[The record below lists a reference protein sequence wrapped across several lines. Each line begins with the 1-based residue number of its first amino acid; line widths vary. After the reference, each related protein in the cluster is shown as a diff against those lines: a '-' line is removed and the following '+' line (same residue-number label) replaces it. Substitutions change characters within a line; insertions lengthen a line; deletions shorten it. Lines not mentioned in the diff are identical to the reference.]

1 MLLLLVSSIVL
12 YFVARANYLLFHAL
26 VEGFA
31 IVVAALIYVLAT
43 RTYRHSRN
51 KVFLFLGIAYF
62 HVAVLDFAHMLTYK
76 GMGVF
81 PGFGS
86 DTPTQLWIAGRFV
99 EAASFLAVLLLLKK
113 NINQKVTSAIYTL
126 VTASLLLSI
135 MVFRVFPA
143 CFVEGE
149 GLTTFKVLSEYV
161 FIVILLGGAYTL
173 YTHKFFAEQGL
184 FKSVGV
190 AMIITAASELSFTL
204 YTDVYGIANMIGHM
218 LKIVSYY
225 FVYTGVVALGID
237 APYSLMAS
245 ELKNRALRDE
255 LTGLCNRK
263 GMLDL
268 MAKELQKVEQEKSSL
283 GLLMIDLDNF
293 KPVNDRYGHLFGDG
307 VLKKFA
313 VILRNNIR
321 ENDIACRFGG
331 DEFVVLVRGVNSFKL
346 AHVQQRIQAA
356 AGAWAA
362 ENEALQGLGVSIGSA
377 LLQPG
382 QSLDID
388 TIINIADKRMYAEK
402 QSKKSM
408 P

>member
-1 MLLLLVSSIVL
+1 MLLLLISSIVL
-12 YFVARANYLLFHAL
+12 FFVARANYLLFHAL

-43 RTYRHSRN
+43 RTYQHSRN
-51 KVFLFLGIAYF
+51 KIFLFLGIAYF

-81 PGFGS
+81 PDFSS
-86 DTPTQLWIAGRFV
+86 DIPTQLWIAGRFV
-99 EAASFLAVLLLLKK
+99 EAASFLAILFLRQKS
-113 NINQKVTSAIYTL
+113 INRRTTTAVYSLI
-126 VTASLLLSI
+126 TASLLLSI

-143 CFVEGE
+143 CFVEGK
-149 GLTTFKVLSEYV
+149 GLTTFKVFSEYV
-161 FIVILLGGAYTL
+161 IICILLGSAYTL
-173 YTHKFFAEQGL
+173 YSNKYFAGQGL
-184 FKSVGV
+184 FNTLGI

-237 APYSLMAS
+237 APYSMMSA
-245 ELKNRALRDE
+245 ELKNRALIDE

-268 MAKELQKVEQEKSSL
+268 MAKELQQVEQKKSSL

-293 KPVNDRYGHLFGDG
+293 KPINDQYGHLCGDE

-313 VILRNNIR
+313 VILQHNIR
-321 ENDIACRFGG
+321 DNDLACRFGG
-331 DEFVVLVRGVNSFKL
+331 DEFVVLVRGVDANRL
-346 AHVQQRIQAA
+346 AQVQQRIQVA
-356 AGAWAA
+356 AGDWIV
-362 ENEALQGLGVSIGSA
+362 ENEALQGLGVSIGTS

-382 QSLDID
+382 QTLDAD
-388 TIINIADKRMYAEK
+388 SIINIADKNMYAEK
-402 QSKKSM
+402 QSKKGM